1 MKRKWH
7 VVVLPLLAMIL
18 FLGTAWAAQK
28 RPTTVAELALY
39 KGPDRQQ
46 ILEEGAK
53 KEGKIT
59 LYTTAVEVGGIR
71 PLVDAFNKKYPYI
84 KVGVW
89 RAGGDQLAAKVF
101 EEYKARRYVADLIGV
116 SQYDEVI
123 FRERGILQPFYSPA
137 LAYIEEGAIPKAS

>member
-1 MKRKWH
+1 MNIMKIKWP
-7 VVVLPLLAMIL
+7 VFVFALLLMAV
-18 FLGTAWAAQK
+18 FLAPAWAAQK

-89 RAGGDQLAAKVF
+89 RGGGGRL
-101 EEYKARRYVADLIGV
+101 
-116 SQYDEVI
+116 
-123 FRERGILQPFYSPA
+123 
-137 LAYIEEGAIPKAS
+137 GA